1 MTSSALAI
9 SSGQDDGKYNKV
21 QVMYTRWRRVH
32 ESDDD
37 GNAIQHQ
44 HDTGFMSSCN
54 SDLERLKTVF
64 GGTYHFSS
72 TDYKIRRE
80 RNALG
85 MKSPPK
91 SSQVA
96 DFIVKLT
103 SGMDKNDLFIFY
115 YVGHGDRVPGGRLLL
130 SG

>member
-1 MTSSALAI
+1 MTSNALVK

-32 ESDDD
+32 KFDVN
-37 GNAIQHQ
+37 GKAIPHQ
-44 HDTGFMSSCN
+44 HDTGFMNGCK

-72 TDYKIRRE
+72 TDCKIRRE
-80 RNALG
+80 RNAFG
-85 MKSPPK
+85 KKSPPK

-96 DFIVKLT
+96 DSIVKLAA
-103 SGMDKNDLFIFY
+103 GMDRNDLFIFY
-115 YVGHGDRVPGGRLLL
+115 YVGHGGRVLGGKLLL